1 MEVLANSQHG
11 IRNSTMIVRKSKA
24 EIEKMRC
31 AGQVV
36 ADVHKELFDTV
47 RPGMTTLELDQLA
60 ESRIR
65 RAGATPTFKGYRVGD
80 RVFPATLCISLNDEV
95 VHGIPSKDRVIE
107 EGDVISVDCGATL
120 DGYVGDSAITI
131 AVGNCPAH
139 IGSLLEHTRAS
150 LYEGIR
156 ASVPG
161 NRIGDIGHAVESY
174 LRPHGYGIVEDYC
187 GHGVGR
193 RLHEEPQVPNYGLP
207 GTGRRL
213 KAGWCIAIE
222 PMVNIGTHETVEL
235 DDRWTVVTAD
245 GSISAHFEHSIAI
258 TADGPLILTSR
269 GDDPPGNW
277 IPGRSPT
284 F

>member
-1 MEVLANSQHG
+1 
-11 IRNSTMIVRKSKA
+11 MIVRKSKL
-24 EIEKMRC
+24 EIEKMRR
-31 AGQVV
+31 AGQIV
-36 ADVHKELFDTV
+36 ADVHRELLDTV
-47 RPGMTTLELDQLA
+47 KPGMSTLDLDRLA

-65 RAGATPTFKGYRVGD
+65 QAGAKPTFKGYRVGD

-95 VHGIPSKDRVIE
+95 VHGIPAPDRIIE

-131 AVGNCPAH
+131 AVGRCGDAVD
-139 IGSLLEHTRAS
+139 SLLDHTRLS

-161 NRIGDIGHAVESY
+161 NRIGDIGHAVESF

-222 PMVNIGTHETVEL
+222 PMVNLGTHETVEL

-245 GSISAHFEHSIAI
+245 GSISAHFEHTIAI

-269 GDDPPGNW
+269 GDDPSGDW
-277 IPGRSPT
+277 ISGRQPL